1 MKELID
7 NLNEII
13 LQKDTK
19 IEQLQEKIKGLQ
31 EEIDELLEYKKA
43 YCNNF
48 PN

>member
-1 MKELID
+1 MKELELQAKID

-13 LQKDTK
+13 LQKD
-19 IEQLQEKIKGLQ
+19 IKIKQLQ